1 MLNISKFPFVSYP
14 FKQIH
19 TLNTEKEVKQRE
31 SKRVKIHNFNLD
43 WTRNVVSTLHNRSH
57 LSHFSL
63 PRNETRRQT
72 RDYDRVETLA
82 TLASL
87 L

>member
-43 WTRNVVSTLHNRSH
+43 WTRNVVPYIIGHICLI
-57 LSHFSL
+57 
-63 PRNETRRQT
+63 
-72 RDYDRVETLA
+72 LA
-82 TLASL
+82 YHGMKREDKPGTTTVSKR
-87 L
+87 